1 MSSTDSENPGLTTM
15 KAGKPDPRWEEIIP
29 LLFDCT
35 TDKGAQFY
43 PLLVQ
48 EEFVE
53 VRDLSDMGAMGPEG
67 IVNMFGSAASQFR
80 VHFAIIVTFADF
92 IEKHVSGVMELGR
105 DPCDEAWV
113 LTVRRNFK
121 NAEFKIYRKRMWKDS
136 LNLMEMYLPPS
147 ASMPALT
154 PVLSKSQNIPYPNS
168 KVNQAPC
175 PPRPPR
181 QWPRLPGPPPWPP
194 QQAPPPLSNPAALYE
209 PLTKEETHVDKVFR
223 KHSFQEV
230 GETCKPL
237 KIDKKIPNHALK
249 CHAQLAIPRTFS
261 DLVGMLARPRMV
273 LWSRLDY

>member
-1 MSSTDSENPGLTTM
+1 MSSTDSENPGSTM
-15 KAGKPDPRWEEIIP
+15 TKAGNPDPRWDAKEIIP

-43 PLLVQ
+43 PLLIQ

-113 LTVRRNFK
+113 LTVRTNFK
-121 NAEFKIYRKRMWKDS
+121 NAEFKIYRKHMWKDS

-147 ASMPALT
+147 TSTPAST
-154 PVLSKSQNIPYPNS
+154 PVLSKSQNIPYPNR
-168 KVNQAPC
+168 KVNQAPH
-175 PPRPPR
+175 PLPPPRQLPQLPQPRPP
-181 QWPRLPGPPPWPP
+181 PPPPP
-194 QQAPPPLSNPAALYE
+194 RQ
-209 PLTKEETHVDKVFR
+209 
-223 KHSFQEV
+223 
-230 GETCKPL
+230 
-237 KIDKKIPNHALK
+237 
-249 CHAQLAIPRTFS
+249 
-261 DLVGMLARPRMV
+261 RPRSAT
-273 LWSRLDY
+273 WTPTSATTTSTTTTAKPRST